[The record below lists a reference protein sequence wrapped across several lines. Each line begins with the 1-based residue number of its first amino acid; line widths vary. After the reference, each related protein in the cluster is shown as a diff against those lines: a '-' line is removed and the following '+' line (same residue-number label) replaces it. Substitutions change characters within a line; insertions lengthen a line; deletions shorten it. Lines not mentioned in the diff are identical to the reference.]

1 MLEIG
6 DLMFQVGIILLIAF
20 IGAALAMRFR
30 QSVILGYILAGLL
43 IGPFIRLDI
52 GGFRYEGLI
61 QDVEFVQQLAFIGL
75 ILLLFFIGLEFS
87 VERLRRA
94 KSPAFILAV
103 TNLGINMFAGF
114 AIGAYLGWPL
124 LDTLFLAGVVSMTS
138 AAVIAKTLIEMKRL
152 KSEETQFLLGMII
165 VQDFLSMLLLTVAGG
180 LMTKSNEST
189 LTLTYLLAGVIVFIL
204 FFMFLALYVI
214 PRIAQQ
220 FERIKNEELFILF
233 TLGIVFVSAA
243 MAEAFGVPAII
254 GAFFIGMVFA
264 DTKLV
269 DRFTAKLE
277 SFRDAFVAIFFVS
290 FGMMIDPAMFPL
302 VVNILILAVPLVIL
316 NDLILT
322 SILAFS
328 IGFSGKASVSMG
340 TALMGRGAE
349 SLMFASVGAN
359 AKGAT
364 RGAELYPFAGAFCFV
379 MSAITPT
386 FMKRAHGMAAWFSRH
401 LPEFAQ
407 FGGRLVRRTLKAIVM
422 PARLPLT
429 RREGNLVG
437 ILVLF
442 FVAIIGSIITGGVLH
457 WVFVGVS
464 FLAVGFLWGLLE
476 ANFHHPTRH
485 ANYAGLELNMGDRRL
500 IRDFVMLIVI
510 GTFASAALVAAVW
523 QYYWQVT
530 VMILVGYLVVALW
543 AMKRIHGRLVHEQRE
558 AVPFIASVAGRFKA
572 PDKDSWKG
580 RSRVYRRK

>member
-1 MLEIG
+1 
-6 DLMFQVGIILLIAF
+6 MFQVGLILLIAF
-20 IGAALAMRFR
+20 IGAALAIRFR

-43 IGPFIRLDI
+43 IGPFIRIDI
-52 GGFRYEGLI
+52 AGFRYEGLI
-61 QDVEFVQQLAFIGL
+61 HDLEFVQQLSFIGL

-87 VERLRRA
+87 VEKLRRA

-114 AIGAYLGWPL
+114 ALGAYLGWPL

-138 AAVIAKTLIEMKRL
+138 AAVIAKTLIDMKRL
-152 KSEETQFLLGMII
+152 SNKETQFLLGMII

-180 LMTKSNEST
+180 LMTKSNESV
-189 LTLTYLLAGVIVFIL
+189 LTLSYLIGGIVVFIL

-214 PRIAQQ
+214 PRIAQH

-233 TLGIVFVSAA
+233 ALGMVFLSAA
-243 MAEAFGVPAII
+243 MAEVFGVPAII

-264 DTKLV
+264 DTDLV
-269 DRFTAKLE
+269 KRFTTKLE

-290 FGMMIDPAMFPL
+290 FGMMIDPAMFPM
-302 VVNILILAVPLVIL
+302 VVNIVILAVLLVIL
-316 NDLILT
+316 NDLVLT

-340 TALMGRGAE
+340 SALMGRGAE

-379 MSAITPT
+379 MSVITPP
-386 FMKRAHGMAAWFSRH
+386 FMKRAHALAGWFARV
-401 LPEFAQ
+401 LPASLQ
-407 FGGRLVRRTLKAIVM
+407 FGGRVIRRTLKAIVM

-429 RREGNLVG
+429 RREGSFVG
-437 ILVLF
+437 ILVLY
-442 FVAIIGSIITGGVLH
+442 FVAIIGAIITADLLH

-485 ANYAGLELNMGDRRL
+485 ANYAGLELNLEDRRA
-500 IRDFVMLIVI
+500 IRIFVMWMVT

-523 QYYWQVT
+523 QYYWPAT
-530 VMILVGYLVVALW
+530 VVILVGYLVMGIW
-543 AMKRIHGRLVHEQRE
+543 AMRRIHGRLVLGRRGP
-558 AVPFIASVAGRFKA
+558 VPFIASVAGRFK
-572 PDKDSWKG
+572 PPRQDSWRD
-580 RSRVYRRK
+580 RSRVYKRK